1 MVVYG
6 TISKTT
12 GHDSWVVD
20 EIDTEDHQSF
30 FLAASNKIGN
40 TILSHIK
47 ALCGTFFHVYMRTNK
62 HTRDGK
68 YFLLWGFAIKK
79 LEH

>member
-1 MVVYG
+1 M
-6 TISKTT
+6 
-12 GHDSWVVD
+12 VD

-47 ALCGTFFHVYMRTNK
+47 ALCGTFFHVYMHTTNTHNGWKIFLAVSCNKKVRTLMAERLRSQHCSK
-62 HTRDGK
+62 C
-68 YFLLWGFAIKK
+68 
-79 LEH
+79 